1 MTLDKGRLRPTRIPR
16 RWEDV
21 TPDWMTAALSSRHP
35 QAVVKEATLVTKDD
49 GTNRRARFRLTYL
62 SGTGP
67 EQVFLKAH
75 APGHRIVHLR
85 NGNLFNE
92 ARLFK
97 SGMPLAVDHP
107 LVYKSIVDYLR
118 LDFLLVMED
127 ILKRGA
133 DPRDATRPMS
143 VEQAAHGLRGLA
155 RLHSQYW
162 SFSARTHPRLRWV
175 KNWKPSKGW
184 KVGLGRYIPIG
195 LNRGAA
201 ALPQAIAKYSATDI
215 LDLWSRYVASL
226 TREPMTLL
234 HGDAHI
240 GNTYVLP
247 NDDVGFL
254 DWQVTRR
261 GEWSQ
266 DVGYFLISALTEE
279 QRRKHETELLDEYR
293 NTLQVPQDQ
302 RPTAA
307 RMWARYRATPIYGLA
322 IWLSTL
328 GTDGWQPR
336 AISLTLC
343 QRFSAAFTDL
353 DTLQALK
360 SMGP

>member
-1 MTLDKGRLRPTRIPR
+1 VILDKGGLRPARIPKT
-16 RWEDV
+16 WEDV
-21 TPDWMTAALSSRHP
+21 TPEWMTAAIRSRHP
-35 QAVVKEATLVTKDD
+35 HAVVNDATLVTKDD

-62 SGTGP
+62 SGMGP

-97 SGMPLAVDHP
+97 SGVPLDVDHP

-133 DPRDATRPMS
+133 DPRDATRAMS
-143 VEQAAHGLRGLA
+143 VEQVAHGLRGLA

-162 SFSARTHPRLRWV
+162 GFSARTHPLLRWV
-175 KNWKPSKGW
+175 KDWKPSNGW
-184 KVGLGRYIPIG
+184 KAGLGRYIPIG

-201 ALPQAIAKYSATDI
+201 TLPQEITKYSATDI
-215 LDLWSRYVASL
+215 LDLWTHYVASL
-226 TREPMTLL
+226 TQGPMTLL

-247 NDDVGFL
+247 DDDVGFL

-279 QRRKHETELLDEYR
+279 DRRKNETDLLDEYR
-293 NTLQVPQDQ
+293 RTLNVPDGQ
-302 RPTAA
+302 RPTADQ
-307 RMWARYRATPIYGLA
+307 MWARYRATPIYGLA

-328 GTDGWQPR
+328 GTDGWQPQE
-336 AISLTLC
+336 ISSTLC
-343 QRFSAAFTDL
+343 QRFSAAFTEL
-353 DTLQALK
+353 GTLQALK
-360 SMGP
+360 SIGR